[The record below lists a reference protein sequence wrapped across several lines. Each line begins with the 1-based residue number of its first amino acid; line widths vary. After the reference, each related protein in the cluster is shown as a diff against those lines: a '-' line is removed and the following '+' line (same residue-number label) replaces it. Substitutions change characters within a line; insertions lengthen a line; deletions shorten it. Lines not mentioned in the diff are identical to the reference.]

1 MTTSLQSEASD
12 LRARRLGGGTN
23 AQVQVQG
30 KESGDVRLNQDRI
43 LSGHYDTVRRIQGE
57 GYMRLQKKSA
67 WPGTS
72 HLKRCRCSGLSGL
85 SKEPHSL
92 HVRLPDPQHTQSSG
106 AENSAG
112 ASILLIPLSH
122 VPPFSV
128 QVTVTFPRPL
138 LLVSENKE
146 GHVRAE

>member
-1 MTTSLQSEASD
+1 MLDLTRTGFCQATMT
-12 LRARRLGGGTN
+12 
-23 AQVQVQG
+23 
-30 KESGDVRLNQDRI
+30 
-43 LSGHYDTVRRIQGE
+43 QGE

-67 WPGTS
+67 WPRTW
-72 HLKRCRCSGLSGL
+72 HLKRCRCSGFSGL

-112 ASILLIPLSH
+112 ASILFVPLSQF
-122 VPPFSV
+122 PPFSV
-128 QVTVTFPRPL
+128 QATVTFPRPL

-146 GHVRAE
+146 GHVRAD